1 MAVVDFHESLLDL
14 LIPIERVQQ
23 HPQNPNNGDMD
34 AVVESI
40 LGNGFYN
47 PAIVQK
53 STGYIVAGNTRYAAL
68 LSLGETLIPVVYAD
82 IDDEQAIRILIAD
95 NRTAELAVR
104 DGRDLERLLRALDQ
118 TESGLAGTGYTADDY
133 LELRRLNHISDNAG
147 FGQVQQSIEYDRG
160 LPPHVV
166 ISGLLDDDG
175 SRLRFDSDDEV
186 DVQVVQLRE
195 LGFDARRGGY
205 LG

>member
-1 MAVVDFHESLLDL
+1 MTVDFHASLADMLV
-14 LIPIERVQQ
+14 PIEDVRQ
-23 HPQNPNNGDMD
+23 HPQNPNNGDLD
-34 AVVESI
+34 SVVESI

-47 PAIVQK
+47 PVIVQR
-53 STGYIVAGNTRYAAL
+53 STGHIVAGNTRYAAL
-68 LSLGETLIPVVYAD
+68 LSLGETRIPVVYAD
-82 IDDEQAIRILIAD
+82 IDDERATRILIAD

-104 DGRDLERLLRALDQ
+104 DNRDLERLLRSLDQ
-118 TESGLAGTGYTADDY
+118 SESGLAGTGYTSDDY

-147 FGQVQQSIEYDRG
+147 FGAHEQALEYDRG

-186 DVQVVQLRE
+186 DAQVVQLRE